1 VEQHLPKKFLT
12 LLPSVLYSFHQINE
26 RCCVGKVKSQVVD
39 IEELLANG
47 ADAKT
52 IQRVLELYHIR
63 VEEIA
68 KIIEEMKE
76 RDDDVFE

>member
-1 VEQHLPKKFLT
+1 M
-12 LLPSVLYSFHQINE
+12 
-26 RCCVGKVKSQVVD
+26 D
-39 IEELLANG
+39 IEEMLANG

-52 IQRVLELYHIR
+52 IQRTLELYHIP

-76 RDDDVFE
+76 SNDDVFE

>member
-1 VEQHLPKKFLT
+1 M
-12 LLPSVLYSFHQINE
+12 
-26 RCCVGKVKSQVVD
+26 GKVKSQVMD